1 MSTEKMSRRR
11 FLGAGTGVVAATAL
25 MPTAALGS
33 TQSEVSSTTSS
44 DPDCGPPPG
53 GLLPRERIGIQ
64 LYTIR
69 DQVSSIGFAKVFEAL
84 AEMGYKEVEFAGYTQ
99 GSVGPITLEQIRQ
112 LLDDHGLRAVGSH
125 ASLTT
130 ANVQQKLD
138 EAQILGM
145 PTIGNPTTSSSANTV
160 AGWQATA
167 DTYNQIGEACAA
179 RGLKFYLH
187 NHSTEFNFPQDQ
199 PVGPTRIYDILLQR
213 TDPQKVFFEMDIY
226 WAFVGQYRYGRS
238 PFPTFNPLDYVM
250 AQKDRFPLFHVK
262 DGKPTQTAADGY
274 SMVDVGQGVI
284 DFQNFF
290 TTLGGEDRHGYL
302 MEHDGAASGTKGSL
316 GSALASYSWMRYGLL
331 TPPAGGSAPEGSGR

>member
-1 MSTEKMSRRR
+1 MNKEKMSRRR
-11 FLGAGTGVVAATAL
+11 FLGVGTGVVAAAAL
-25 MPTAALGS
+25 TPTSALGS
-33 TQSEVSSTTSS
+33 TQSEAASTA
-44 DPDCGPPPG
+44 DPDCGPVPG

-69 DQVSSIGFAKVFEAL
+69 DQVSSLGFAKVFEAL

-112 LLDDHGLRAVGSH
+112 LLDDNGLRAAGSH

-145 PTIGNPTTSSSANTV
+145 PTIGNPTTSSSGGNTV
-160 AGWQATA
+160 AGWQAA
-167 DTYNQIGEACAA
+167 AATYNQIGEACAT
-179 RGLKFYLH
+179 RGLRFYLH
-187 NHSTEFNFPQDQ
+187 NHSAEFNFPQDQ
-199 PVGPTRIYDILLQR
+199 PLGPTRIYDILLER
-213 TDPQKVFFEMDIY
+213 TDPAKVFFEMDIY

-238 PFPTFNPLDYVM
+238 PFPTFNPLDYVT

-262 DGKPTQTAADGY
+262 DGRPSQTAADGY

-290 TTLGGEDRHGYL
+290 TTLDGGDRHGYL

-316 GSALASYSWMRYGLL
+316 GSALASYSWMRYGLVK
-331 TPPAGGSAPEGSGR
+331 PAAGTLPLEGAGR